1 MLSRTRPDPHRR
13 ALLAI
18 LLSLVAMAPAVR
30 ADGPPPPPELAWEGE
45 VPEDLAPVRDRA
57 LALCREK
64 LPLLMRHLDS
74 PGWVPLK
81 RAAIRFD
88 ASLDIPACA
97 SSEGVRLGVKW
108 FRAHPGDIGAAV
120 HELVHVLQAYPA
132 PERTEPGAAV
142 RHTKPDWLVEGIAD
156 YLRWVVCCPE
166 PGALPEHFA
175 KRSYR
180 ESYRTAAVFLDWI
193 VKRSG
198 PQVLRDWN
206 DALRRGVFHEGLI
219 EASTGKALD
228 PLWAEFQAAR
238 P

>member
-1 MLSRTRPDPHRR
+1 MSTREPVGGFRFLWALALGLAASAPGR
-13 ALLAI
+13 AG
-18 LLSLVAMAPAVR
+18 
-30 ADGPPPPPELAWEGE
+30 DPPPGPELVWAGD
-45 VPEDLAPVRDRA
+45 VPQDLAPVRDRA

-64 LPLLMRHLDS
+64 LPLLMQHLDA
-74 PGWVPLK
+74 PGWVPPK

-120 HELVHVLQAYPA
+120 HELVHVLQAYPE
-132 PERTEPGAAV
+132 PKRTAPGAAV
-142 RHTKPDWLVEGIAD
+142 RHAKPGWLVEGIAD

-193 VKRSG
+193 AKRSG

-219 EASTGKALD
+219 ETATGQALD

>member
-1 MLSRTRPDPHRR
+1 MSTRPLLDHVRILCI
-13 ALLAI
+13 AGLGLLA
-18 LLSLVAMAPAVR
+18 AGPGR
-30 ADGPPPPPELAWEGE
+30 ADGPPPGPELGWEGE
-45 VPEDLAPVRDRA
+45 VPQDLAPVRDRA

-64 LPLLMRHLDS
+64 LPLLMQHLDA
-74 PGWVPLK
+74 PGWTPPK

-120 HELVHVLQAYPA
+120 HEMVHVLQAYPR
-132 PERTEPGAAV
+132 PKQPGPGDPAKYS
-142 RHTKPDWLVEGIAD
+142 KPGWLVEGIAD

-193 VKRSG
+193 AKRSG

-206 DALRRGVFHEGLI
+206 DALRRGVFHEGLV
-219 EASTGKALD
+219 EAATGKALD
-228 PLWAEFQAAR
+228 PLWAEFQEAR

>member
-1 MLSRTRPDPHRR
+1 MSTRPLVGCARI
-13 ALLAI
+13 LCMLGLGLAG
-18 LLSLVAMAPAVR
+18 VAPAR
-30 ADGPPPPPELAWEGE
+30 AGDPPPGPELVWTGE

-64 LPLLMRHLDS
+64 LPLLMRHLDA
-74 PGWVPLK
+74 PGWVPPK
-81 RAAIRFD
+81 RTSIRFD

-120 HELVHVLQAYPA
+120 HELVHVLQAYPEPKRA
-132 PERTEPGAAV
+132 EPGAAV
-142 RHTKPDWLVEGIAD
+142 KHTKPGWLVEGIAD

-166 PGALPEHFA
+166 PRALPDHFA

-193 VKRSG
+193 AKRSG
-198 PQVLRDWN
+198 PQVLLDWN

-219 EASTGKALD
+219 EKGTGKALD